1 MLVFSSLIEGFGL
14 VLLKAFE
21 AKKPVFV
28 SDASPSN
35 EIVENAIDGFI
46 LRPVDAKNWAD
57 KILFLLQN
65 KDACEVM
72 ERKGRQKVKQSM
84 TYARLQ
90 SGSKRYMAIC
100 CPLLSRVSSSRQH
113 TQA

>member
-46 LRPVDAKNWAD
+46 LRPVDAKN
-57 KILFLLQN
+57 
-65 KDACEVM
+65 
-72 ERKGRQKVKQSM
+72 
-84 TYARLQ
+84 
-90 SGSKRYMAIC
+90 
-100 CPLLSRVSSSRQH
+100 
-113 TQA
+113 

>member
-1 MLVFSSLIEGFGL
+1 MLVFPSLIEGFRL
-14 VLLKAFE
+14 VLLEAFE
-21 AKKPVFV
+21 AKKAMLV

-65 KDACEVM
+65 KVVCEVM
-72 ERKGRQKVKQSM
+72 GRKGRQKVEVKYDIRQIAEQSE
-84 TYARLQ
+84 TLY
-90 SGSKRYMAIC
+90 GN
-100 CPLLSRVSSSRQH
+100 LLSSPIEDQQQSS
-113 TQA
+113 T